1 LKVNIFSMPRL
12 QSSITYAF
20 CLLIIWLGI
29 NCRVAAQ
36 ETPRLLVGAAFQQG
50 AVIMHTAKIKHFA
63 GTNPTGLELNVQY
76 QTTGKKYWQQL
87 YAYPRIGASFT
98 YLNYHQPVLGQSFAL
113 STYMSLPVFKKIARQ
128 LHFRFGPG
136 LAYFSNKF
144 DRTENPGNN
153 VISSTWNAVIQTRL
167 EYDFPI
173 HPRFSGLAAF
183 GLNHY
188 SNGGNSKPNL
198 GMNIATA
205 TLGINFLKNTNR
217 FLIQQ
222 DPDVIKQRYYFTLSS
237 SLGIKQRNDF
247 DTARYI
253 VKSVALMALHR
264 INLKSTLLLGVEGFY
279 DPSLVARRAWDP
291 RVKPGTTPDIR
302 RVGINAGH
310 ELNFGKVAFGTQ
322 VGWYVY
328 RPYKADAPFYQRLE
342 TKVQLHKNFF
352 IAADLKLH
360 DIIKADII
368 EYRLGI
374 RI

>member
-1 LKVNIFSMPRL
+1 MPRL
-12 QSSITYAF
+12 LSGLIYFF
-20 CLLIIWLGI
+20 CLLIFCLG
-29 NCRVAAQ
+29 CKCVAIAQ
-36 ETPRLLVGAAFQQG
+36 DTPKLLIGASFQKG
-50 AVIMHTAKIKHFA
+50 TLLRHTAKIKHFA
-63 GTNPTGLELNVQY
+63 DTNPAGLELNVQY
-76 QTTGKKYWQQL
+76 QTTGKNHWHQL
-87 YAYPRIGASFT
+87 YAYPRIGASFI
-98 YLNYHQPVLGQSFAL
+98 YLNYHHPVLGQSFAL
-113 STYMSLPVFKKIARQ
+113 SPYLSLPAFKKLTNRV
-128 LHFRFGPG
+128 HFRFGTG

-144 DRTENPGNN
+144 NQTENPGNN

-167 EYDFPI
+167 EYEFPI
-173 HPRFSGLAAF
+173 YQRLSVLAAF

-188 SNGGNSKPNL
+188 SNGGNAKPNL

-205 TLGINFLKNTNR
+205 SLGINFLKNTNQPSQ
-217 FLIQQ
+217 IQE
-222 DPDVIKQRYYFTLSS
+222 PEIIGKRYYFTLSS

-247 DTARYI
+247 DTVRYV
-253 VKSVALMALHR
+253 VKSVAITALR
-264 INLKSTLLLGVEGFY
+264 RMNQKSTLLLGVEGFY
-279 DPSLVARRAWDP
+279 DPSLIPRRAWDP
-291 RVKPGTTPDIR
+291 RIKPGTTPDIR

-360 DIIKADII
+360 NVIKADII

>member
-1 LKVNIFSMPRL
+1 MPRPPFGFVYL
-12 QSSITYAF
+12 I
-20 CLLIIWLGI
+20 CLLLSGLGS
-29 NCRVAAQ
+29 NAQVAAQ
-36 ETPRLLVGAAFQQG
+36 PTPKLLIGATWQQG
-50 AVIMHTAKIKHFA
+50 AVIMHTAKIRHFA
-63 GTNPTGLELNVQY
+63 GTNPSGLELNVQH
-76 QTTGKKYWQQL
+76 QTAGKKYWQQL
-87 YAYPRIGASFT
+87 YAYPRLGVSFS
-98 YLNYHQPVLGQSFAL
+98 YFNYQQPVLGQSFAL
-113 STYMSLPVFKKIARQ
+113 SPYMSLPVFKRKTAQ

-144 DRTENPGNN
+144 DRTENPSNN

-173 HPRFSGLAAF
+173 HPRFSGLIAV

-188 SNGGNSKPNL
+188 SNGGNAKPNL

-205 TLGINFLKNTNR
+205 SLGFNFLRITGQPLLVPEPEAIGRRNY
-217 FLIQQ
+217 LA
-222 DPDVIKQRYYFTLSS
+222 LSS
-237 SLGIKQRNDF
+237 SIGIKQRNDF
-247 DTARYI
+247 DTLRYV
-253 VKSVALMALHR
+253 VKSVALTALRR
-264 INLKSTLLLGVEGFY
+264 INQKSTLILGIEGFY
-279 DPSLVARRAWDP
+279 DPSLFARRAWDP

-322 VGWYVY
+322 VGWYAY

-360 DIIKADII
+360 DLIKADII
-368 EYRLGI
+368 EYRLGF

>member
-1 LKVNIFSMPRL
+1 MFRL
-12 QSSITYAF
+12 RSGLISLF
-20 CLLIIWLGI
+20 CLLITWLGN
-29 NCRVAAQ
+29 NCQVAAQ
-36 ETPRLLVGAAFQQG
+36 VTPKLIIGAAWQRG
-50 AVIMHTAKIKHFA
+50 AVIRHTSKIKHFA
-63 GTNPTGLELNVQY
+63 GTHPAGLELNVQY

-87 YAYPRIGASFT
+87 YHYPRIGASLI
-98 YLNYHQPVLGQSFAL
+98 YLNYQQPVLGQSFAF
-113 STYMSLPVFKKIARQ
+113 STYLSLPAFKKLTNR

-144 DRTENPGNN
+144 NRTENPSNN

-167 EYDFPI
+167 EYEFPI
-173 HPRFSGLAAF
+173 HSHFSALAAF

-188 SNGGNSKPNL
+188 SNGGNAKPNL
-198 GMNIATA
+198 GINIATA
-205 TLGINFLKNTNR
+205 SLGFNFLKNTDR
-217 FLIQQ
+217 LPIQQ
-222 DPDVIKQRYYFTLSS
+222 YPEAIKQRYYFTLSS

-253 VKSVALMALHR
+253 VKSVALTALR
-264 INLKSTLLLGVEGFY
+264 RVNQKSSLLLGAEGFY
-279 DPSLVARRAWDP
+279 DPSLYTRRAWDP

-310 ELNFGKVAFGTQ
+310 ELNFGKIAFGTQ

-328 RPYKADAPFYQRLE
+328 RPYKADAAFYQRLE

-360 DIIKADII
+360 DVIKADII

>member
-1 LKVNIFSMPRL
+1 MSRLKPSLVYF
-12 QSSITYAF
+12 F
-20 CLLIIWLGI
+20 CLLILWLGY
-29 NCRVAAQ
+29 NCVAIAQ
-36 ETPRLLVGAAFQQG
+36 DTPKLLIGASFQKG
-50 AVIMHTAKIKHFA
+50 TLLRHTAKIKHFA

-76 QTTGKKYWQQL
+76 QTTGKNYWQQL
-87 YAYPRIGASFT
+87 YAYPRIGASFI
-98 YLNYHQPVLGQSFAL
+98 YLNYHHPVLGQSFAL
-113 STYMSLPVFKKIARQ
+113 SPYLSLPVFRKLTNRV
-128 LHFRFGPG
+128 HFRFGTG

-153 VISSTWNAVIQTRL
+153 IISSTWNAVIQTRL
-167 EYDFPI
+167 EYEFPI
-173 HPRFSGLAAF
+173 HQRIAGIAAI

-188 SNGGNSKPNL
+188 SNGGNAKPNL

-205 TLGINFLKNTNR
+205 SLGINFLKTTNR

-222 DPDVIKQRYYFTLSS
+222 DPDVIKKRNYFTLSS

-247 DTARYI
+247 DTVRYV
-253 VKSVALMALHR
+253 VKSVAITALRR
-264 INLKSTLLLGVEGFY
+264 INLKSTLLLGAEGFY
-279 DPSLVARRAWDP
+279 DPSLYARRAWDP

-310 ELNFGKVAFGTQ
+310 ELNFGKIAFGTQ
-322 VGWYVY
+322 LGWYVY